1 MSLRKRATLI
11 LAILLISSALPAAE
25 VQLTAL
31 TVPEGQPFEIA
42 FNRTSRA
49 PSKAEFRASI
59 TFEKRRGSILL
70 SFQKME
76 PAVLF
81 SGDISSY
88 VLWAVGV
95 DGTVDNLGEVPIDR
109 KNCSGSQQYYASKRI
124 FALMV
129 TAEPV
134 TAAGRPS
141 VLVLFTSSELRMSNV
156 LNTPFTFN
164 NFLEGA
170 KPALESIAGFQY
182 SDDTPVPFIQAQ
194 RVLEKAEKMNAA
206 AVNPTA
212 MRNAKTAFDNA
223 KKAVQARSAKSEITA
238 FSRQALQLAS
248 QAVMDTI
255 RANEARAAAEAEAKR
270 QAERAALE
278 QRASAAET
286 EAQRISRELK
296 EVETQRAALAQESK
310 EMAQQRDAFA
320 ADRDKV
326 AAERDRV
333 AADRDKVAAERDAV
347 AAERETIKKDRDQLA
362 GMLKGALS
370 KVAETNETARGVIV
384 SLPGILFD
392 VNKATLKF
400 PSQLTVAKLAGI
412 LTVFQNMD
420 LSIEGY
426 TDSTGTDEL
435 NMKLSADRAR
445 AVYDFLRD
453 QGIPESRMRYQG
465 FGPANPVAPNDT
477 EFNRAK
483 NRRVEVVLTQATKTP

>member
-1 MSLRKRATLI
+1 MSLRKQATLV
-11 LAILLISSALPAAE
+11 LAILLTSSALAAAE

-31 TVPEGQPFEIA
+31 QVPTGQSFDIA

-49 PSKAEFRASI
+49 PSKAELRASI
-59 TFEKRRGSILL
+59 IFEKRQGSILL

-76 PAVLF
+76 PAILF
-81 SGDISSY
+81 SGDITSY

-95 DGTVDNLGEVPIDR
+95 DGTADNLGEVPIDR
-109 KNCSGSQQYYASKRI
+109 KSCSGSQQYYASKKI
-124 FALMV
+124 FALMM

-134 TAAGRPS
+134 AGVSRPS
-141 VLVLFTSSELRMSNV
+141 VLVLFTSGELRMPNV
-156 LNTPFTFN
+156 LNTPFTFT
-164 NFLEGA
+164 NFQEGA

-182 SDDTPVPFIQAQ
+182 SDDTPVAYIQAQ

-223 KKAVQARSAKSEITA
+223 SKAVQARSGKSEIAA

-270 QAERAALE
+270 QAEKAALE
-278 QRASAAET
+278 HRASVAET

-310 EMAQQRDAFA
+310 EIAQQRDAFA
-320 ADRDKV
+320 ADRDRV
-326 AAERDRV
+326 AAEP
-333 AADRDKVAAERDAV
+333 DKVATEREAIKKERD
-347 AAERETIKKDRDQLA
+347 DLA

-400 PSQLTVAKLAGI
+400 PSQFTVAKLAGI
-412 LTVFQNMD
+412 LTVFQNMN

-426 TDSTGTDEL
+426 TDSTGTDEI

-483 NRRVEVVLTQATKTP
+483 NRRVEVVLTQAAKTP